1 MTTQMDASTMG
12 RTVERYMALPYRVE
26 LIPSVEGGY
35 VVRLPDLPGCV
46 SQGDTVE
53 EAMEMIRD
61 AQRGWVE
68 VMLENGR
75 PVPEPAEAAGYSGKF
90 TLRVPRRVHRALTEV
105 AEAEGVSVNLFAAS
119 VLAMAVG
126 ERAPDAVAP
135 GRQPSMRMVEDRA
148 TNDEDSAIIAPS
160 L

>member
-1 MTTQMDASTMG
+1 MTTQMDAATIE

-61 AQRGWVE
+61 AQRGWIE

-75 PVPEPAEAAGYSGKF
+75 PVPEPAGAVGYSGKF
-90 TLRVPRRVHRALTEV
+90 TLRVPRRVHRAF
-105 AEAEGVSVNLFAAS
+105 AEAAEGVSVNLFAAS
-119 VLAMAVG
+119 VLAMAIG
-126 ERAPDAVAP
+126 ERAPGLPEPRPID
-135 GRQPSMRMVEDRA
+135 GIMGM
-148 TNDEDSAIIAPS
+148 DS
-160 L
+160 

>member
-61 AQRGWVE
+61 AQRGWLE

-75 PVPEPAEAAGYSGKF
+75 PIPAPTGSADYSGKF
-90 TLRVPRRVHRALTEV
+90 TLRVPKRVHRAL
-105 AEAEGVSVNLFAAS
+105 AEAADAEGVSVNLFAAS

-126 ERAPDAVAP
+126 EIAPPAVKP
-135 GRQPSMRMVEDRA
+135 GRKPKVLSR
-148 TNDEDSAIIAPS
+148 
-160 L
+160 

>member
-1 MTTQMDASTMG
+1 MTTQMDATTIE
-12 RTVERYMALPYRVE
+12 RTAERYMALPYRVE

-35 VVRLPDLPGCV
+35 VVRLPDLPSCV

-61 AQRGWVE
+61 AQRGWIE

-75 PVPEPAEAAGYSGKF
+75 PVPEPADAAGYSGKF
-90 TLRVPRRVHRALTEV
+90 TLRVPRRVHRALAEA

-126 ERAPDAVAP
+126 ERVPDAVAP
-135 GRQPSMRMVEDRA
+135 GRQPPMRMVEDQA
-148 TNDEDSAIIAPS
+148 ANDEDSAIIAPS

>member
-1 MTTQMDASTMG
+1 
-12 RTVERYMALPYRVE
+12 MALPYRVE

-35 VVRLPDLPGCV
+35 VVRLPDLPGCM

-61 AQRGWVE
+61 AQRGWIE

-75 PVPEPAEAAGYSGKF
+75 PIPEPAGDPDYSGKF
-90 TLRVPRRVHRALTEV
+90 TLRVPTRVHRALAEV

-126 ERAPDAVAP
+126 ERAPDKDGVA
-135 GRQPSMRMVEDRA
+135 RRRVSRE
-148 TNDEDSAIIAPS
+148 
-160 L
+160 

>member
-1 MTTQMDASTMG
+1 MAVQIDAATME
-12 RTVERYMALPYRVE
+12 RMVERYLALHYRVE

-46 SQGDTVE
+46 SQGDTIE

-75 PVPEPAEAAGYSGKF
+75 PIPEPAGDADYSGKF
-90 TLRVPRRVHRALTEV
+90 TLRVPRRVHRAL
-105 AEAEGVSVNLFAAS
+105 AEAAETEGVSVNLFAAS

-126 ERAPDAVAP
+126 ERAP
-135 GRQPSMRMVEDRA
+135 G
-148 TNDEDSAIIAPS
+148 SALPRTS
-160 L
+160 